1 MTAFG
6 QSKKEQLAILTSR
19 LDSLNKEHS
28 SLSNQYAEANK
39 QIKDKSNTIK
49 SLNSKNTEL
58 VSDLKEKSDNIK
70 SLNSKNKELMSEIEE
85 MRKAQEE
92 QIALLM
98 HRLDSLNKE
107 MIKVKEQNSSN
118 ESDHKL
124 TELTEKDID
133 IELSLKEESSWCF
146 IKDIFKKNN
155 DVYIVVDFFTVGT
168 EYDYDEEGNR
178 WEIPVIVNNN
188 PKLRTYKINLENGN
202 EDIYFDSYSGIIS
215 AINGDATCEIE
226 TKNGEVIF
234 LVNAGIPG

>member
-1 MTAFG
+1 MNNLLTFLLIGISMTAFG

-39 QIKDKSNTIK
+39 QIKDKSNT
-49 SLNSKNTEL
+49 
-58 VSDLKEKSDNIK
+58 IK